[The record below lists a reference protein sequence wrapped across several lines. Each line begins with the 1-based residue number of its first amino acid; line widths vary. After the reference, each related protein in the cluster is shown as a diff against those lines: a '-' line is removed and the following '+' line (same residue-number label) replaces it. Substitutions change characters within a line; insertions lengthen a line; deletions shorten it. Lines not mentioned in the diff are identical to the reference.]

1 MSRAAF
7 IQVQTYRSDC
17 ERKPY
22 DGKRLVVSPP
32 SNAVVVLVLKEHSID
47 DLLDGG
53 RHVYTGMFIKQFT
66 TVLLTLVSK
75 DSRGLSSKYHMLG
88 I

>member
-1 MSRAAF
+1 MKKNRNS
-7 IQVQTYRSDC
+7 

-32 SNAVVVLVLKEHSID
+32 SNAIVVLVLKEHSID

-53 RHVYTGMFIKQFT
+53 RHIYTGMFIKRFAM
-66 TVLLTLVSK
+66 VLLTSVSK
-75 DSRGLSSKYHMLG
+75 DSGGLSSKYHVLG